1 MKKIL
6 EMITE
11 QIEKAFAEA
20 GYDAA
25 YGKVT
30 LSNRPDLC
38 EYQCNGA
45 MAAAKAY
52 KKAPVMI
59 ANDVVAKL
67 EGGEMFSEAA
77 AVNPGFINLKLNDE
91 FLADYLRKMQEDGN
105 LSVEKTAEPKKMII
119 DYGGANVAKPLHV
132 GHLRSAIIGE
142 SIKRMG
148 RFLGHDMTG
157 DVHLGDWGLQMGLVI
172 TELKK
177 RQPDLI
183 YFDETFE
190 GEYPEQ
196 PPFTIS
202 ELEDIYPAAS
212 AYSKEDPEY
221 KKEAMEA
228 TFQLQQGRRGY
239 QAVLKHILNVSV
251 TDLKKNYENLDVH
264 FDLWKGESDAQPYIP
279 DMVQYM
285 KDEGYAH
292 LDDGAL
298 VVDVKEEGDT
308 KEIPPC
314 MILKSDGASLYNTT
328 DLATIVER
336 MKLYDPDEIIY
347 VVDKR
352 QELYFT
358 QVFRCARKTKLVKED
373 TKLEFLG
380 FGTMNGKDGKPFKT
394 REGGVMRLESLIAG
408 INEEMYKKI
417 TYNHDIDPEEAKE
430 TAKIVGLSA
439 LKYGDLSNQASKD
452 YIFDIDRFT
461 SFEGNTGPYI
471 LYTIVRIKS
480 ILNKYKE
487 NGGNASGCVIG
498 TAAGSGEK
506 DLMLILSR
514 FNSAVENAFE
524 ELAPHKICAYIYD
537 LANAFNK
544 FYHETKILAEEDESR
559 KAGFIKLL
567 QLCRDVLE
575 QCISLLGFS
584 APERM

>member
-67 EGGEMFSEAA
+67 AGGEMFSEAA

-251 TDLKKNYENLDVH
+251 TDLKKNYENLVVH

-417 TYNHDIDPEEAKE
+417 TDNHDIDPEEAKE